1 METRIEKNRRLK
13 REKWKKCFKNLCIL
27 FLVALLII
35 GVKVVNSTI
44 VKLNCIE
51 NPKILSLDVRNSKLD
66 IFGRTYL
73 IDFRILKKNN

>member
-1 METRIEKNRRLK
+1 METRIERNRRL
-13 REKWKKCFKNLCIL
+13 RRQKWKKSFKNLCIL

-66 IFGRTYL
+66 IFGRTYF
-73 IDFRILKKNN
+73 IDFRILKKK